1 MTVAP
6 RLRVMAAALVL
17 ALGVCLLALARG
29 GDPAVAAPACA
40 PQAEPRILLS
50 DQGRL
55 ESVIVGN
62 KGRLYFTTGEGV
74 MRLDSR
80 SGPAKEL
87 AKVTEP
93 GGLVFDTDG
102 GLLVGSGNTVQNG
115 AVGDDTGPSELI
127 RVHTRTGAKRV
138 FARGLSMGN
147 GLVRGLD
154 GSFFASNDFGSSIDR
169 IRGGKTQRNWAN
181 VQSGNGLTIDP
192 SGRYLYAAQTFVPA
206 AVARVDL
213 LEPSQVTTHSS
224 SPSDAAAGLDGMAR
238 DARNRIFV
246 AANGAGEIW
255 RIDPD
260 GTPCVIL
267 DNLAPFPDGPSAVA
281 VGKGTTRFPASNV
294 YVVTF
299 GGDVI
304 ELPGVAATTPAPGF
318 TKPKIRL
325 RVRPRRAVAGRPV
338 QYRVKAVIAER
349 AARPIEGARVHLG
362 GRMVRTNERG
372 IALFRKTFRA
382 PGRRLAHAGSPGL
395 RRASAAITV
404 TR

>member
-1 MTVAP
+1 
-6 RLRVMAAALVL
+6 
-17 ALGVCLLALARG
+17 
-29 GDPAVAAPACA
+29 
-40 PQAEPRILLS
+40 
-50 DQGRL
+50 
-55 ESVIVGN
+55 
-62 KGRLYFTTGEGV
+62 
-74 MRLDSR
+74 
-80 SGPAKEL
+80 
-87 AKVTEP
+87 
-93 GGLVFDTDG
+93 
-102 GLLVGSGNTVQNG
+102 
-115 AVGDDTGPSELI
+115 
-127 RVHTRTGAKRV
+127 
-138 FARGLSMGN
+138 MGN

-169 IRGGKTQRNWAN
+169 IRGGKTERNWAN

-213 LEPSQVTTHSS
+213 LNPSSVTTHSS
-224 SPSDAAAGLDGMAR
+224 SPSDAAAGLDGMDR

-281 VGKGTTRFPASNV
+281 VGKGTTRFPASSL

-325 RVRPRRAVAGRPV
+325 RVRPSRAVVGRSV
-338 QYRVKAVIAER
+338 AYRVKAVIAER

-372 IALFRKTFRA
+372 IARFRKTFRA
-382 PGRRLAHAGSPGL
+382 PGRRLARAGSPGL
-395 RRASAAITV
+395 RRASAAIAV